1 MASITELKNRIKIL
15 ISFAKVVNIQKIV
28 VMKDIAE
35 IKSQIS
41 YLTDTHSLILKVL
54 NDIRKHNSS
63 IIDRGLL
70 PTKSSEEKIKK
81 NSTKTNIYKKV
92 VFLMETK
99 PIDKYAQYSLKKM
112 VEYSKD
118 INTDETLIIAVGDEL
133 ERELKKAKIK
143 IYKSFDNKIAFSS
156 LLFGEVSSLTH
167 ILYESLIAG
176 EILFMFDDVNSPSKL
191 KEIQLVPFSHD
202 LGASEINKTV
212 IKKGDV
218 NHFNDILSGI
228 NFKKTSFPE
237 NIINTLDFLTNMQ
250 LANLIKIAFL
260 SYQLNIKNRELYSL
274 DDKEKNIIKE
284 EEVTKLLMQRVRKE
298 KVTNELI
305 TTSGAFLNLSK
316 KKKGDYND

>member
-41 YLTDTHSLILKVL
+41 YLKDTHSLILKVL
-54 NDIRKHNSS
+54 NDVRKHNSS

-70 PTKSSEEKIKK
+70 PGETSKV
-81 NSTKTNIYKKV
+81 KTNESKNIYKKV
-92 VFLMETK
+92 IFLMETK

-112 VEYSKD
+112 VEYSKK
-118 INTDETLIIAVGDEL
+118 INTEETLIIAIGEEL

-143 IYKSFDNKIAFSS
+143 LYKSFDNKVAFSN
-156 LLFGEVSSLTH
+156 LLFDEVSSLTH
-167 ILYESLIAG
+167 ILYDSLISG
-176 EILFMFDDVNSPSKL
+176 KILFMFDDVNSPSKL
-191 KEIQLVPFSHD
+191 KEIQLVPFYHD
-202 LGASEINKTV
+202 LGASEIDESVMKIN
-212 IKKGDV
+212 
-218 NHFNDILSGI
+218 NENPFNDILSAI
-228 NFKKTSFPE
+228 DFKKTSFPE

-274 DDKEKNIIKE
+274 DDKEKNIIKV
-284 EEVTKLLMQRVRKE
+284 EEVAKLLMQRVR
-298 KVTNELI
+298 
-305 TTSGAFLNLSK
+305 
-316 KKKGDYND
+316 

>member
-35 IKSQIS
+35 IKGQIS
-41 YLTDTHSLILKVL
+41 YLRDTHSLVFKVL
-54 NDIRKHNSS
+54 SDIRKHNSS

-70 PTKSSEEKIKK
+70 PTGPSKNKQKKSK
-81 NSTKTNIYKKV
+81 NIYKEV
-92 VFLMETK
+92 IFLMETK

-112 VEYSKD
+112 VQYSKD
-118 INTDETLIIAVGDEL
+118 IDTDETLIIAVGDEL
-133 ERELKKAKIK
+133 KRELKKAGIR
-143 IYKSFDNKIAFSS
+143 IYKSFNNKIAFSN
-156 LLFGEVSSLTH
+156 LLFNEVSSLTH
-167 ILYESLIAG
+167 TLYESLISG
-176 EILFMFDDVNSPSKL
+176 KILFMFDDVNSPSKL

-202 LGASEINKTV
+202 LGASEIDKSA
-212 IKKGDV
+212 IKMDK
-218 NHFNDILSGI
+218 NNYFNEILSSI

-274 DDKEKNIIKE
+274 DDKEKNILKE
-284 EEVTKLLMQRVRKE
+284 EEVAKLLMQRVRKE

-305 TTSGAFLNLSK
+305 TTSGAFLNLNK
-316 KKKGDYND
+316 KKKGDEDD